1 MENNN
6 KTKAGESYSL
16 KDYVVLNAGT
26 GSFFVDRQ
34 EQQETNIA
42 TGEVIGRSYF
52 VVRFRKEGNPTKKV
66 MVNGVEKEVEDTID
80 FGIGKNLVK
89 EYGLEP
95 SKMNR
100 FEARNWI
107 ASNIGILKATLA
119 MNSKGEQCKMPSI
132 FTGRAEGN
140 AW

>member
-1 MENNN
+1 MENN

-26 GSFFVDRQ
+26 GNFFVDRQ
-34 EQQETNIA
+34 EQQETNIQ

-52 VVRFRKEGNPTKKV
+52 VVRFHKQGNPTKKV
-66 MVNGVEKEVEDTID
+66 MVNGAEREVEDTLD
-80 FGIGKNLVK
+80 FGIAKNLVK

-100 FEARNWI
+100 FEASRWI
-107 ASNIGILKATLA
+107 AQNISLLKATLA
-119 MNSKGEQCKMPSI
+119 TNSKGEVCKMPSI
-132 FTGRAEGN
+132 FTGRAEQS